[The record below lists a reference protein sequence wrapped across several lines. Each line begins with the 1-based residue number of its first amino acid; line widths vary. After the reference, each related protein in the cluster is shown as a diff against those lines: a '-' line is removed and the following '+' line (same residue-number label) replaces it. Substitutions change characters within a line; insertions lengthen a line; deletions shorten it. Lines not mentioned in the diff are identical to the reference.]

1 MGLRQYTP
9 IRAVIKMDT
18 ILTAIPALIILRFL
32 GHFLLFLC
40 VVNAQKT
47 TIFSGDGGLPGGSSA
62 ALPPGCK
69 QKLCFCLAFNQI
81 KQFPPFT
88 AGIAGNQPCYAHTP

>member
-1 MGLRQYTP
+1 MLYGVLEYESK
-9 IRAVIKMDT
+9 ID
-18 ILTAIPALIILRFL
+18 ILPAIPALIIVRSL

-69 QKLCFCLAFNQI
+69 QKLCFCLAFNQLS
-81 KQFPPFT
+81 
-88 AGIAGNQPCYAHTP
+88 NSCRLRRELL